1 MNRLS
6 FIALLFFLPL
16 ASLVADAQNARQ
28 DARPTIAPEY
38 YTRYGDLSF
47 KSEGR
52 QFVGTYPY
60 RNGRISGKLE
70 GNELKGTW
78 RQSDGGGS
86 IVITFSPDFSTFEAR
101 YNYTGTPDNWA
112 TGWSG
117 TRKPEAQ
124 SREYETL
131 WGVMKCDF
139 EGSQVACAYPWF
151 NGKVLG
157 QLKGRALTGM
167 WLQADGGSG
176 NLRLTFAE
184 DFNSFNGTYND
195 FNLHP
200 DSWYE
205 WSGVIRK

>member
-6 FIALLFFLPL
+6 VAALLFFLPL
-16 ASLVADAQNARQ
+16 ASLNAEAQTARQ
-28 DARPTIAPEY
+28 DAKPAIAPEY
-38 YTRYGDLSF
+38 YTQYGVLSF
-47 KSEGR
+47 KSEGGKV
-52 QFVGTYPY
+52 VGTYP
-60 RNGRISGKLE
+60 RQNGKITGKLE
-70 GNELKGTW
+70 GNELKGMW

-101 YNYTGTPDNWA
+101 YNNTGTPGAWA

-117 TRKPEAQ
+117 TRKPDVK

-131 WGVMKCDF
+131 WGAMKCDF

-157 QLKGRALTGM
+157 QLKGRAFSGL
-167 WLQADGGSG
+167 WLQSDGSVG
-176 NLRLTFAE
+176 NVRFIFAE
-184 DFNSFNGTYND
+184 DFSSFNGTYND

-200 DSWYE
+200 DRWSE
-205 WSGVIRK
+205 WSGVIKK

>member
-6 FIALLFFLPL
+6 VIALSFFLL
-16 ASLVADAQNARQ
+16 LTSNVAEAQNAKQ
-28 DARPTIAPEY
+28 NAWPTIAPEY
-38 YTRYGDLSF
+38 YTQYGVLSF
-47 KSEGR
+47 KPEGR
-52 QFVGTYPY
+52 EVVGTYPY
-60 RNGRISGKLE
+60 RNGRIYGKLE

-101 YNYTGTPDNWA
+101 FNYAGTPDNLTNRWL
-112 TGWSG
+112 G
-117 TRKPEAQ
+117 TRKPEVQ

-167 WLQADGGSG
+167 WLQADGTSG

-184 DFNSFNGTYND
+184 DFSSFNGTYNE

-200 DSWYE
+200 DNWYE
-205 WSGVIRK
+205 WSGAIRK